1 LSSCWFSGWWAWS
14 AATRWVALYI
24 CCWCSHWSR
33 LFSSFSLAVERSSE
47 LLTASRTWNGGTMD
61 RDKVKGKME
70 DIKGRIKRQV
80 GEWTGNQRRQDE
92 GTRDQIRGK
101 AQNAWG
107 NVKEGARDLTD
118 DVRQGADRMK
128 DDMKRK
134 DREMER
140 DIEHKRDIKHK
151 RDAA

>member
-1 LSSCWFSGWWAWS
+1 
-14 AATRWVALYI
+14 
-24 CCWCSHWSR
+24 
-33 LFSSFSLAVERSSE
+33 
-47 LLTASRTWNGGTMD
+47 MD

-70 DIKGRIKRQV
+70 DIKGRIKRQA
-80 GEWTGNQRRQDE
+80 GEWTGDQRLQNE
-92 GTRDQIRGK
+92 GTRDQIKGK

-107 NVKEGARDLTD
+107 DVKGAGDVAD
-118 DVRQGADRMK
+118 DVRKSADRMK